1 MVCVNSNI
9 SFDVYIIPGETGKVN
24 RFGRTFKICLQNPG
38 FPYFPF
44 IKCSKNT
51 VILHIDAQV
60 TMCYYLAR

>member
-9 SFDVYIIPGETGKVN
+9 LFDVFIIPGETGKVN
-24 RFGRTFKICLQNPG
+24 RFGRTFTICLQNPG
-38 FPYFPF
+38 FSEFSF

-60 TMCYYLAR
+60 TMCYHLAC